1 MDISVLTEEY
11 VQRNAVNASALANAR
26 KISSKG
32 DFTGRKITAD
42 RTLIYGDCKGSGKE
56 PYHTS
61 IDVSGDSV
69 ISRCSC
75 PSRQFPCKHA
85 LALMLD
91 FAAGRT
97 FESGDVPEDIARK
110 REKIEKREEKAK
122 QTASADAAPKSEEE
136 LQKEAQKKKASADS
150 AAKKKIARQMEGL
163 SLVSDFTNEMLCA
176 GLGTVNSG
184 SVSKYKD
191 LTKQLGDYYL
201 NGLQLLLQRFI
212 LAVQSDRSQSG
223 ERELVE
229 KLVQLDQAAKKCRA
243 WLEKQLESGDF
254 GPKDDILY
262 EQLGGIWRLDQLEEL
277 GLYKENAE
285 LVQLSFTV
293 LWDEAAQTETDTA
306 YWIDLTG
313 GVISKTENIRP
324 VKAKKYVRADD
335 SAFELY
341 KVKKLYFYPGGIN
354 RRIRWEEAVSEPCGP
369 EIPGKV
375 VSFARDGINA
385 AVKEAKNEL
394 KNTLSD
400 DSAAMLIAFDC
411 ITVSPEGV
419 MALRKGEESIELR
432 ESSEYEGCLK
442 ILRNLPER
450 YCKEGAV
457 LGEIRYS
464 EEDKKVYMV
473 PLAVVT
479 RSAILRLI

>member
-243 WLEKQLESGDF
+243 WLEKQLESGDY
-254 GPKDDILY
+254 GPKDNILY

-285 LVQLSFTV
+285 IVQLSFTV

-400 DSAAMLIAFDC
+400 DSAAMLIAFEC

>member
-61 IDVSGDSV
+61 VDVSGDSV

-91 FAAGRT
+91 FASGRT
-97 FESGDVPEDIARK
+97 FETGDVPEDIARK

-122 QTASADAAPKSEEE
+122 QEASADVSPKSEEE

-163 SLVSDFTNEMLCA
+163 SLVSDFTNEMLSA

-212 LAVQSDRSQSG
+212 LAVQADKSQSG
-223 ERELVE
+223 EKELVE

-277 GLYKENAE
+277 GLYKENSG

-324 VKAKKYVRADD
+324 VKAKKYVHADD

-375 VSFARDGINA
+375 LSFARDGINA
-385 AVKEAKNEL
+385 SVKEAKNEL

-400 DSAAMLIAFDC
+400 ESVAMLIAFDC
-411 ITVSPEGV
+411 ITVSQEGL

-442 ILRNLPER
+442 TLRHLPER

-464 EEDKKVYMV
+464 AEDKKVYMV

>member
-61 IDVSGDSV
+61 VDVSGDSV

-91 FAAGRT
+91 FASGRT
-97 FESGDVPEDIARK
+97 FETGDVPEDIARK

-122 QTASADAAPKSEEE
+122 QEASADVSPKSEEE

-163 SLVSDFTNEMLCA
+163 SLVSDFTNEMLSA

-212 LAVQSDRSQSG
+212 LAVQADKSQSG
-223 ERELVE
+223 EKELVE
-229 KLVQLDQAAKKCRA
+229 KLVQLDQAAKKCRE

-277 GLYKENAE
+277 GLYKENSE

-324 VKAKKYVRADD
+324 VKAKKYVHADD

-375 VSFARDGINA
+375 LSFARDGINA
-385 AVKEAKNEL
+385 SVKEAKNEL

-400 DSAAMLIAFDC
+400 ESVAMLIAFDC
-411 ITVSPEGV
+411 ITVSQEGV

-442 ILRNLPER
+442 TLRHLPER

-464 EEDKKVYMV
+464 AEDKKVYMV

>member
-61 IDVSGDSV
+61 VDVSGDSV

-91 FAAGRT
+91 FASGRT
-97 FESGDVPEDIARK
+97 FETGDVPEDIARK

-122 QTASADAAPKSEEE
+122 QEASADVSPKSEEE

-163 SLVSDFTNEMLCA
+163 SLVSDFTNEMLSA

-212 LAVQSDRSQSG
+212 LAVQADKSQSG
-223 ERELVE
+223 EKELVE
-229 KLVQLDQAAKKCRA
+229 KLVQLDQAAKKCKA

-254 GPKDDILY
+254 GPKVDILY

-277 GLYKENAE
+277 GLYKENSE

-324 VKAKKYVRADD
+324 VKAKKYVHADD

-375 VSFARDGINA
+375 LSFARDGINA
-385 AVKEAKNEL
+385 SVKEAKNEL

-400 DSAAMLIAFDC
+400 ESVAMLIAFDC
-411 ITVSPEGV
+411 ITVSQEGL

-442 ILRNLPER
+442 TLRHLPER
-450 YCKEGAV
+450 YCKDGAV

-464 EEDKKVYMV
+464 AEDKKVYMV

>member
-1 MDISVLTEEY
+1 M
-11 VQRNAVNASALANAR
+11 
-26 KISSKG
+26 
-32 DFTGRKITAD
+32 
-42 RTLIYGDCKGSGKE
+42 
-56 PYHTS
+56 
-61 IDVSGDSV
+61 
-69 ISRCSC
+69 
-75 PSRQFPCKHA
+75 
-85 LALMLD
+85 
-91 FAAGRT
+91 
-97 FESGDVPEDIARK
+97 
-110 REKIEKREEKAK
+110 
-122 QTASADAAPKSEEE
+122 
-136 LQKEAQKKKASADS
+136 
-150 AAKKKIARQMEGL
+150 
-163 SLVSDFTNEMLCA
+163 
-176 GLGTVNSG
+176 
-184 SVSKYKD
+184 
-191 LTKQLGDYYL
+191 
-201 NGLQLLLQRFI
+201 
-212 LAVQSDRSQSG
+212 QSDKSQSG
-223 ERELVE
+223 EKELVE

-324 VKAKKYVRADD
+324 MKAKKYVHADD

-354 RRIRWEEAVSEPCGP
+354 RRIRWDEAVSEPCGL

-375 VSFARDGINA
+375 MSFARDGINA

-400 DSAAMLIAFDC
+400 ESVAMLIAFDC
-411 ITVSPEGV
+411 ITVSQEGV

-442 ILRNLPER
+442 TLRHLPER

-464 EEDKKVYMV
+464 AEDKKVYMV

>member
-61 IDVSGDSV
+61 VDVSGDSV

-91 FAAGRT
+91 FASGRT
-97 FESGDVPEDIARK
+97 FETGDVPEDIARK

-122 QTASADAAPKSEEE
+122 QEASADVSPKSEEE

-163 SLVSDFTNEMLCA
+163 SLVSDFTNEMLSA

-212 LAVQSDRSQSG
+212 LAVQADKSQSG
-223 ERELVE
+223 EKELVE

-277 GLYKENAE
+277 GLYKENSE

-306 YWIDLTG
+306 YWIDLSG

-324 VKAKKYVRADD
+324 VKAKKYVHADD

-375 VSFARDGINA
+375 LSFARDGINA
-385 AVKEAKNEL
+385 SVKEAKNEL

-400 DSAAMLIAFDC
+400 ESVAMLIAFDC
-411 ITVSPEGV
+411 ITVSQEGV

-442 ILRNLPER
+442 TLRHLPER

-464 EEDKKVYMV
+464 AEDKKVYMV

>member
-91 FAAGRT
+91 FASGRT
-97 FESGDVPEDIARK
+97 FESGDVPENIARK

-163 SLVSDFTNEMLCA
+163 SLVSDFTNEMLSA

-243 WLEKQLESGDF
+243 WLEKQLESGDY
-254 GPKDDILY
+254 GTKDDILY

-285 LVQLSFTV
+285 IVQLSFTV

>member
-32 DFTGRKITAD
+32 DFFGRKITAD

-61 IDVSGDSV
+61 VDVSGDSV
-69 ISRCSC
+69 VSRCSC

-97 FESGDVPEDIARK
+97 FEPGDVPEDIARK

-122 QTASADAAPKSEEE
+122 QAASDDAAPKSEEE

-163 SLVSDFTNEMLCA
+163 SLVSDFTNEMLSA
-176 GLGTVNSG
+176 GLGTINSG
-184 SVSKYKD
+184 SVSKYQD
-191 LTKQLGDYYL
+191 LAKQLGDYYL

-212 LAVQSDRSQSG
+212 LAVQADRSQVG
-223 ERELVE
+223 EKELVE

-262 EQLGGIWRLDQLEEL
+262 EQLGGIWRLEQLEEL
-277 GLYKENAE
+277 GLYKEDAE

-293 LWDEAAQTETDTA
+293 LWDPAAQTETDTA

-313 GVISKTENIRP
+313 GTVSKTENIRP
-324 VKAKKYVRADD
+324 VKAKKYVHADD

-341 KVKKLYFYPGGIN
+341 KVRKLYTYPGGIN

-375 VSFARDGINA
+375 LSLARDGINA

-400 DSAAMLIAFDC
+400 ESAAMLIAFDR
-411 ITVSPEGV
+411 ITVSEAGV
-419 MALRKGEESIELR
+419 TALWKGEESIELR
-432 ESSEYEGCLK
+432 TSSEYAGNLQTLK
-442 ILRNLPER
+442 HLPER
-450 YCKEGAV
+450 YCKGGAI

-464 EEDKKVYMV
+464 AEDKTVYMV
-473 PLAVVT
+473 PLTVVT
-479 RSAILRLI
+479 QSAVLRLI

>member
-61 IDVSGDSV
+61 VDVSGDSV

-91 FAAGRT
+91 FASGRT
-97 FESGDVPEDIARK
+97 FETGDVPEDIARK

-122 QTASADAAPKSEEE
+122 QEASADVSPKSEEE

-163 SLVSDFTNEMLCA
+163 SLVSDFTNEMLSA

-212 LAVQSDRSQSG
+212 LAVQADKSQSG
-223 ERELVE
+223 EKELVE
-229 KLVQLDQAAKKCRA
+229 KLVQLDQAAKKCKA

-254 GPKDDILY
+254 GPKVDILY

-277 GLYKENAE
+277 GLYKENSE

-324 VKAKKYVRADD
+324 VKAKKYVHADD

-375 VSFARDGINA
+375 LSFARDGINA
-385 AVKEAKNEL
+385 SVKEAKNEL

-400 DSAAMLIAFDC
+400 ESVAMLIAFDC
-411 ITVSPEGV
+411 ITVSQEGL

-442 ILRNLPER
+442 TLRHLPER

-464 EEDKKVYMV
+464 AEDKKVYMV

>member
-61 IDVSGDSV
+61 VDVSGDSV

-91 FAAGRT
+91 FASGRT
-97 FESGDVPEDIARK
+97 FETGDVPEDIARK

-122 QTASADAAPKSEEE
+122 QEASADVSPKSEEE

-163 SLVSDFTNEMLCA
+163 SLVSDFTNEMLSA

-212 LAVQSDRSQSG
+212 LAVKADKSQSG
-223 ERELVE
+223 EKELVE

-277 GLYKENAE
+277 GLYKENSE

-324 VKAKKYVRADD
+324 VKAKKYVHADD

-375 VSFARDGINA
+375 LSFARDGINA

-400 DSAAMLIAFDC
+400 ESVAMLIAFDC
-411 ITVSPEGV
+411 ITVSQEGV

-442 ILRNLPER
+442 TLRHLPER

-464 EEDKKVYMV
+464 AEDKKVYMV

>member
-243 WLEKQLESGDF
+243 WLEKQLESGDY
-254 GPKDDILY
+254 GPKDNILY

-285 LVQLSFTV
+285 IVQLSFTV

>member
-1 MDISVLTEEY
+1 MDISILTEEY

-26 KISSKG
+26 KIASKG
-32 DFTGRKITAD
+32 DFSGRKITAD

-61 IDVSGDSV
+61 VDVAGDTV

-97 FESGDVPEDIARK
+97 FETGEVPEDIARK

-122 QTASADAAPKSEEE
+122 QEVSADAAPRSEEE
-136 LQKEAQKKKASADS
+136 LQKAAQKKKASADA
-150 AAKKKIARQMEGL
+150 AAKKKIARQLEGL
-163 SLVSDFTNEMLCA
+163 SLVSDFTREMLSA
-176 GLGTVNSG
+176 GLGTINSG
-184 SVSKYKD
+184 SAGKYED

-212 LAVQSDRSQSG
+212 LAVLAERGQNG

-229 KLVQLDQAAKKCRA
+229 KLVQLDQAAKKCRV
-243 WLEKQLESGDF
+243 WLEKQLESGDY

-262 EQLGGIWRLDQLEEL
+262 EQLGGIWRLEQLEEL
-277 GLYKENAE
+277 GLYKDDAE

-293 LWDEAAQTETDTA
+293 LWDRAAQTETDTA
-306 YWIDLTG
+306 YWIDLTS

-324 VKAKKYVRADD
+324 VKAKKYVHADD
-335 SAFELY
+335 SAFEKYRVKRLY
-341 KVKKLYFYPGGIN
+341 SYPGGLN
-354 RRIRWEEAVSEPCGP
+354 RRIRWEEAVSEPCGE

-375 VSFARDGINA
+375 LALARDGIGA

-400 DSAAMLIAFDC
+400 NACAMLIAFDR
-411 ITVSPEGV
+411 ITVSEAGV
-419 MALRKGEESIELR
+419 AALRKGEESIELR
-432 ESSEYEGCLK
+432 AASEYAGSLATLK
-442 ILRNLPER
+442 HLPER
-450 YCKEGAV
+450 YRKDGAI

-464 EEDKKVYMV
+464 AEEKTVYMV
-473 PLAVVT
+473 PLTVVT
-479 RSAILRLI
+479 QAAILRLI

>member
-61 IDVSGDSV
+61 VDVSGDSV

-91 FAAGRT
+91 FASGRT
-97 FESGDVPEDIARK
+97 FETGDVPEDIARK

-122 QTASADAAPKSEEE
+122 QEASSDVSPKSEEE

-163 SLVSDFTNEMLCA
+163 SLVSDFTNEMLSA

-212 LAVQSDRSQSG
+212 LAVQADKSQSG
-223 ERELVE
+223 EKELVE

-277 GLYKENAE
+277 GLYKENSE

-324 VKAKKYVRADD
+324 VKAKKYVHADD

-375 VSFARDGINA
+375 LSFARDGINA

-400 DSAAMLIAFDC
+400 ESVAMLIAFDC
-411 ITVSPEGV
+411 ITVSQEGV

-442 ILRNLPER
+442 TLRHLPER

-464 EEDKKVYMV
+464 AEDKKVYMV

>member
-61 IDVSGDSV
+61 VDVSGDSV

-91 FAAGRT
+91 FASGRT
-97 FESGDVPEDIARK
+97 FETGDVPEDIARK

-122 QTASADAAPKSEEE
+122 QEASADVSPKSEEE

-163 SLVSDFTNEMLCA
+163 SLVSDFTNEMLSA

-212 LAVQSDRSQSG
+212 LAVQADKSQSG
-223 ERELVE
+223 EKELVE

-277 GLYKENAE
+277 GLYKENSE

-324 VKAKKYVRADD
+324 VKAKKYVHADD

-375 VSFARDGINA
+375 LSFARDGINA
-385 AVKEAKNEL
+385 SVKEAKNEL

-400 DSAAMLIAFDC
+400 ESVAMLIAFDC
-411 ITVSPEGV
+411 ITVSQEGV

-442 ILRNLPER
+442 TLRHLPER

-464 EEDKKVYMV
+464 AEDKKVYMV

>member
-61 IDVSGDSV
+61 VDVSGDSV

-91 FAAGRT
+91 FASGRT
-97 FESGDVPEDIARK
+97 FETGDVPEDIARK

-122 QTASADAAPKSEEE
+122 QEASADVSPKSEEE

-163 SLVSDFTNEMLCA
+163 SLVSDFTNEMLSA

-212 LAVQSDRSQSG
+212 LAVQADKSQSG
-223 ERELVE
+223 EKELVE

-277 GLYKENAE
+277 GLYKENSE

-324 VKAKKYVRADD
+324 VKAKKYVHADD

-375 VSFARDGINA
+375 LSFARDGINA

-400 DSAAMLIAFDC
+400 ESVAMLIAFDC
-411 ITVSPEGV
+411 ITVSQEGV

-442 ILRNLPER
+442 TLRHLPER

-464 EEDKKVYMV
+464 AEDKKVYMV

>member
-61 IDVSGDSV
+61 VDVSGDSV

-91 FAAGRT
+91 FASGRT
-97 FESGDVPEDIARK
+97 FETGDVPEDIARK

-122 QTASADAAPKSEEE
+122 QEASADVSPKSEEE

-163 SLVSDFTNEMLCA
+163 SLVSDFTNEMLSA

-212 LAVQSDRSQSG
+212 LAVQADKSQSG
-223 ERELVE
+223 EKELVE

-277 GLYKENAE
+277 GLYKENSE

-324 VKAKKYVRADD
+324 VKAKKYVHADD

-375 VSFARDGINA
+375 LSFARDGINA
-385 AVKEAKNEL
+385 SVKEAKNEL

-400 DSAAMLIAFDC
+400 ESVAMLIAFDC
-411 ITVSPEGV
+411 ITVSQEGL

-442 ILRNLPER
+442 TLRHLPER

-464 EEDKKVYMV
+464 AEDKKVYMV

>member
-61 IDVSGDSV
+61 VDVSGDSV

-91 FAAGRT
+91 FASGRT
-97 FESGDVPEDIARK
+97 FETGDVPEDIARK

-122 QTASADAAPKSEEE
+122 QEASADVSPKSEEE

-163 SLVSDFTNEMLCA
+163 SLVSDFTNEMLSA

-212 LAVQSDRSQSG
+212 LAVQADKSQSG
-223 ERELVE
+223 EKELVE
-229 KLVQLDQAAKKCRA
+229 KLVQLDQAAKKCKA

-277 GLYKENAE
+277 GLYKENSE

-324 VKAKKYVRADD
+324 VKAKKYVHADD

-375 VSFARDGINA
+375 LSFARDGINA
-385 AVKEAKNEL
+385 SVKEAKNEL

-400 DSAAMLIAFDC
+400 ESVAMLIAFDC
-411 ITVSPEGV
+411 ITVSQEGV

-442 ILRNLPER
+442 TLRHLPER

-464 EEDKKVYMV
+464 AEDKKVYMV

>member
-61 IDVSGDSV
+61 VDVSGDSV

-91 FAAGRT
+91 FASGRT
-97 FESGDVPEDIARK
+97 FETGDVPEDIARK

-122 QTASADAAPKSEEE
+122 QEASADVSPKSEEE
-136 LQKEAQKKKASADS
+136 LQNEAQKKKASADS

-163 SLVSDFTNEMLCA
+163 SLVSDFTNEMLSA

-212 LAVQSDRSQSG
+212 LAVQADKSQSG
-223 ERELVE
+223 EKELVE

-277 GLYKENAE
+277 GLYKENSG

-324 VKAKKYVRADD
+324 VKAKKYVHADD

-354 RRIRWEEAVSEPCGP
+354 KRIRWEEAVSEPCGP

-375 VSFARDGINA
+375 LSFARDGINA
-385 AVKEAKNEL
+385 SVKEAKNEL

-400 DSAAMLIAFDC
+400 ESVAMLIAFDC
-411 ITVSPEGV
+411 ITVSQEGV

-442 ILRNLPER
+442 TLRHLPER

-464 EEDKKVYMV
+464 AEDKKVYMV

>member
-61 IDVSGDSV
+61 VDVSGDSV

-91 FAAGRT
+91 FASGRT
-97 FESGDVPEDIARK
+97 FETGDVPEDIARK

-122 QTASADAAPKSEEE
+122 QEATADVSPKSEEE

-163 SLVSDFTNEMLCA
+163 SLVSDFTNEMLSA

-212 LAVQSDRSQSG
+212 LAVQADKSQSG
-223 ERELVE
+223 EKELVE

-262 EQLGGIWRLDQLEEL
+262 EQLGGIWRLDQLEEI
-277 GLYKENAE
+277 GLYKENSE

-306 YWIDLTG
+306 YWIDLTD

-375 VSFARDGINA
+375 LSFARDGINA

-400 DSAAMLIAFDC
+400 ESVAMLIAFDC

-442 ILRNLPER
+442 TLRHLPER
-450 YCKEGAV
+450 YSKEGAV

-464 EEDKKVYMV
+464 AEDKRIYMV

-479 RSAILRLI
+479 RSAILRLV